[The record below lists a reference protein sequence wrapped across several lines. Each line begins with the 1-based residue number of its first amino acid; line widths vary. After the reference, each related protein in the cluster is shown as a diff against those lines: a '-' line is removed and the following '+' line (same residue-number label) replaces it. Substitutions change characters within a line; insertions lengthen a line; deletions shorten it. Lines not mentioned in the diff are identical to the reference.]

1 MRGTSAQSSSL
12 ISAGRRQTEA
22 RETANSRHCR
32 DTGSAGA
39 SRSTRP
45 RRSARLICR
54 AYVTKIVFDLQLA
67 NLPVQNINLRCAGR
81 ILRCGAAAFENA
93 RRSVQQLL
101 LPGVDLVRVNPVRA
115 RQLGDGPVALDRRQR
130 HLGLERRPVLL
141 ACLLHVPLP
150 RLQRFLGAGLHLNQL
165 SRFRGPAQNS
175 GSIVASQGT
184 AIVVT
189 GDAGTSLKLVNT
201 GNIVGGA
208 GTAVTYVP
216 FSGGTI
222 TQSGG
227 TIDGTISLSGLQTVL
242 NVTGGAINGSIRD
255 QTPASGVAGSSQNRG
270 GLINF
275 DLGSGSFTTNGDI
288 SVGAVDV
295 RTGTLVLGNNV

>member
-1 MRGTSAQSSSL
+1 MPLSGLRVIDPTRMRAAAVFFLSVLAALEARADCASADGIISSPGACTTPQNLTGPTGTIASGATLSTGPPGAAYTISSSNSTVTNSGTVTSSGSAAFLINGPL
-12 ISAGRRQTEA
+12 ISATPPTTF
-22 RETANSRHCR
+22 TAM
-32 DTGSAGA
+32 
-39 SRSTRP
+39 
-45 RRSARLICR
+45 
-54 AYVTKIVFDLQLA
+54 
-67 NLPVQNINLRCAGR
+67 
-81 ILRCGAAAFENA
+81 
-93 RRSVQQLL
+93 
-101 LPGVDLVRVNPVRA
+101 LVN
-115 RQLGDGPVALDRRQR
+115 
-130 HLGLERRPVLL
+130 
-141 ACLLHVPLP
+141 
-150 RLQRFLGAGLHLNQL
+150 N
-165 SRFRGPAQNS
+165 
-175 GSIVASQGT
+175 GSIIASQGT

-189 GDAGTSLKLVNT
+189 GNAGTSLNLVNT

-242 NVTGGAINGSIRD
+242 NVTGGAINGSLRD
-255 QTPASGVAGSSQNRG
+255 QTPASGVAGSSQNRR

-295 RTGTLVLGNNV
+295 RTGTLVLGNNVYVSGGVAGVG